1 MLSKISKIFLILL
14 SFIFLHSCSQVI
26 IGGAA
31 SGGIILVQERGP
43 KQAAIDILI
52 KTQIEESMFSS
63 SYDNLFSKIRVL
75 VYEGKVLLV
84 GTVKENALIKKAEDI
99 AWKKKNVLEV
109 ANYIVI
115 GKNDLV
121 DYIKDTRISI
131 ELKAKL
137 LTDSEISEV
146 NFMNTTENRNLF
158 IMGISQDQKE
168 LNKVL
173 KHAAEIAGVKKVIN
187 LIVLK
192 NDPKRLKKE

>member
-1 MLSKISKIFLILL
+1 MTNKILKIFFIPIC
-14 SFIFLHSCSQVI
+14 FIFLHSCSQVI
-26 IGGAA
+26 IGGAT
-31 SGGIILVQERGP
+31 SGGIILVQERSA

-75 VYEGKVLLV
+75 VYESKVLLV
-84 GTVKENALIKKAEDI
+84 GTVAEKSLVKKAEDI
-99 AWKKKNVLEV
+99 AWEKKNVLEV

-137 LTDSEISEV
+137 LTDAEISEV
-146 NFMNTTENRNLF
+146 NFINTTENRNLF
-158 IMGISQDQKE
+158 IMGIAKNKKE
-168 LNKVL
+168 LDKVL
-173 KHAAEIAGVKKVIN
+173 NHAAEIAGVKKVIN
-187 LIVLK
+187 LIILK
-192 NDPKRLKKE
+192 DDPQRSKIK

>member
-1 MLSKISKIFLILL
+1 MLSKISKIFFISLSLI
-14 SFIFLHSCSQVI
+14 FFQSCSQVV

-31 SGGIILVQERGP
+31 SGGIILVQERGA
-43 KQAAIDILI
+43 KQAAIDIII

-84 GTVKENALIKKAEDI
+84 GTVKEDSLIKKADDI
-99 AWKKKNVLEV
+99 AWEKKNVLEV
-109 ANYIVI
+109 ANYIEK
-115 GKNDLV
+115 GENDLV
-121 DYIKDTRISI
+121 DYLKDTRISI

-158 IMGISQDQKE
+158 IMGISQNQKE
-168 LNKVL
+168 LDKVL
-173 KHAAEIAGVKKVIN
+173 KHASEIAGVKKVIN

-192 NDPKRLKKE
+192 DDPKRIKKE

>member
-1 MLSKISKIFLILL
+1 MLNKILKIFLIPLSLL
-14 SFIFLHSCSQVI
+14 YLHSCTQVI
-26 IGGAA
+26 VGGAA
-31 SGGIILVQERGP
+31 SGGIILVQERSA

-52 KTQIEESMFSS
+52 KTQIEESMFSTN
-63 SYDNLFSKIRVL
+63 YDNLFSKIRVL

-84 GTVKENALIKKAEDI
+84 GTVEDKSLANKAEDI

-121 DYIKDTRISI
+121 DYIKDTRITI

-146 NFMNTTENRNLF
+146 NFMSTTENRLLF
-158 IMGISQDQKE
+158 IMGIAQNQVE

-173 KHAAEIAGVKKVIN
+173 KHAAEIAGVKKVVN

-192 NDPKRLKKE
+192 DDHKRPKKE

>member
-1 MLSKISKIFLILL
+1 MKNRILNIFLILFCVL
-14 SFIFLHSCSQVI
+14 VLNGCTQAI
-26 IGGAA
+26 IGGAT
-31 SGGIILVQERGP
+31 SGGVILVQERSA
-43 KQAAIDILI
+43 KQAGIDILI

-63 SYDNLFSKIRVL
+63 NYDNLFSKIRVL

-84 GTVKENALIKKAEDI
+84 GTVKEKKLITEAEDI
-99 AWKKKNVLEV
+99 AWQKKNVLEV
-109 ANYIVI
+109 ANYIVV

-146 NFMNTTENRNLF
+146 NFSNTTENRNLF
-158 IMGISQDQKE
+158 IMGIARDQNE
-168 LNKVL
+168 LEKVL

-192 NDPKRLKKE
+192 DDPKRVKKK

>member
-1 MLSKISKIFLILL
+1 MQNKILNIFFILF
-14 SFIFLHSCSQVI
+14 SFLVLNGCTQAIV
-26 IGGAA
+26 GGAT
-31 SGGIILVQERGP
+31 SGGIILVQERSA
-43 KQAAIDILI
+43 KQAGIDILI
-52 KTQIEESMFSS
+52 KTQIEESMFSRN
-63 SYDNLFSKIRVL
+63 YDNLFSKIRVL

-84 GTVKENALIKKAEDI
+84 GTVKEEKLINEAETI
-99 AWKKKNVLEV
+99 AWDKKNVLEV

-146 NFMNTTENRNLF
+146 NFTNTTENRNLF
-158 IMGISQDQKE
+158 IMGIARDQSE
-168 LNKVL
+168 LEKVL

-192 NDPKRLKKE
+192 DDPKRVKSN

>member
-1 MLSKISKIFLILL
+1 MKSKILKIFLIPLCIIYL
-14 SFIFLHSCSQVI
+14 NSCSQVI
-26 IGGAA
+26 VGGAA
-31 SGGIILVQERGP
+31 SGGIILVQERSA

-52 KTQIEESMFSS
+52 KTQIEESMFSTN
-63 SYDNLFSKIRVL
+63 YDNLFSKIRVL

-84 GTVKENALIKKAEDI
+84 GTVKEEELVKKAEDI
-99 AWKKKNVLEV
+99 AWNKKNVIEV
-109 ANYIVI
+109 ANYIVT

-137 LTDSEISEV
+137 LTDSEISEI

-158 IMGISQDQKE
+158 IMGIAQNQKE
-168 LNKVL
+168 LEQVL

-187 LIVLK
+187 LIVIK
-192 NDPKRLKKE
+192 NDSKRKKK

>member
-1 MLSKISKIFLILL
+1 MQNKILNIFFILF
-14 SFIFLHSCSQVI
+14 SFLVLNGCTQAIV
-26 IGGAA
+26 GGAT
-31 SGGIILVQERGP
+31 SGGIILVQERSA
-43 KQAAIDILI
+43 KQAGIDILI
-52 KTQIEESMFSS
+52 KTQIEESMFSRN
-63 SYDNLFSKIRVL
+63 YDNLFSKIRVL

-84 GTVKENALIKKAEDI
+84 GTVKEEKLINEAETI
-99 AWKKKNVLEV
+99 AWDKKNVLEV

-137 LTDSEISEV
+137 LTDAEISEV
-146 NFMNTTENRNLF
+146 NFTNTTENRNLF
-158 IMGISQDQKE
+158 IMGIARDQSE
-168 LNKVL
+168 LEKVL

-192 NDPKRLKKE
+192 DDPKRVKSN

>member
-1 MLSKISKIFLILL
+1 MINKIFKIFFIPLCLIL
-14 SFIFLHSCSQVI
+14 LHSCSQVI
-26 IGGAA
+26 IGGAT
-31 SGGIILVQERGP
+31 SGGIILVQERSA

-75 VYEGKVLLV
+75 VYESKVLLV
-84 GTVKENALIKKAEDI
+84 GTVEEKDLVKKAENI
-99 AWKKKNVLEV
+99 AWEKKNVLEV
-109 ANYIVI
+109 ANYIMT

-137 LTDSEISEV
+137 LTDAEISEV

-158 IMGISQDQKE
+158 IMGIAQDKKE
-168 LNKVL
+168 LDKVL

-187 LIVLK
+187 LIMLK
-192 NDPKRLKKE
+192 DDPKRNK

>member
-1 MLSKISKIFLILL
+1 MQNKILNIFFILF
-14 SFIFLHSCSQVI
+14 SFLVLNGCTQAIV
-26 IGGAA
+26 GGAT
-31 SGGIILVQERGP
+31 SGGIILVQERSA
-43 KQAAIDILI
+43 KQAGIDILI
-52 KTQIEESMFSS
+52 KTQIEESMFSRN
-63 SYDNLFSKIRVL
+63 YDNLFSKIRVL

-84 GTVKENALIKKAEDI
+84 GTVKEEKLINEAETI
-99 AWKKKNVLEV
+99 AWDKKNVLEV

-146 NFMNTTENRNLF
+146 NFTNTTENRNLF
-158 IMGISQDQKE
+158 IMGIARDQNE
-168 LNKVL
+168 LEKVL

-192 NDPKRLKKE
+192 DDPKRVKRN